1 MDEIGI
7 HAIWLAQDDPSKNTV
22 VKLSRK
28 GKLIL
33 HKKISQLPRRGV
45 ILDPLCGKVLGP
57 EDRELM
63 DKGGK
68 LVGLDC
74 SWAQIEDSVRKV
86 GKRTKLQRRMLPMLL
101 AANPVNW
108 GKPSKMT
115 TAEALAASLW
125 ILGREQE
132 ARELLNAFSWGEE
145 FFKLNKLPLEAY
157 ASANSSGELV
167 RMQMDFFDL
176 PDEIV
181 AALTEEE

>member
-1 MDEIGI
+1 MAEIGI

-33 HKKISQLPRRGV
+33 HKKISQLPRRGI

-86 GKRTKLQRRMLPMLL
+86 G
-101 AANPVNW
+101 V
-108 GKPSKMT
+108 
-115 TAEALAASLW
+115 EA
-125 ILGREQE
+125 INNIRY
-132 ARELLNAFSWGEE
+132 
-145 FFKLNKLPLEAY
+145 FFN
-157 ASANSSGELV
+157 NELV
-167 RMQMDFFDL
+167 KVNKF
-176 PDEIV
+176 V
-181 AALTEEE
+181 